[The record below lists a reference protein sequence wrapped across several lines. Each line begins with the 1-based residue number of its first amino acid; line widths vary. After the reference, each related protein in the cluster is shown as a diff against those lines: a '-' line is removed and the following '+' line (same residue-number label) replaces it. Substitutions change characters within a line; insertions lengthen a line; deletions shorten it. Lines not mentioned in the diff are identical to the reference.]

1 MSKSTGKI
9 IGVIIGL
16 ALGRFRAWP
25 LAVVGLVIGHLYDI
39 GFFSKKTTPGDSE
52 NSSNTNRPVVDANP
66 YVVLDIPE
74 TASLEEIEQAYRR
87 KISDYHPDKVAN
99 AAPELKELAELRAR
113 EINAAFDELQ
123 KLRKQP

>member
-1 MSKSTGKI
+1 MNILLHPFMVSGMQKI
-9 IGVIIGL
+9 IM
-16 ALGRFRAWP
+16 
-25 LAVVGLVIGHLYDI
+25 
-39 GFFSKKTTPGDSE
+39 
-52 NSSNTNRPVVDANP
+52 PVV
-66 YVVLDIPE
+66 
-74 TASLEEIEQAYRR
+74 TAFSFW

>member
-1 MSKSTGKI
+1 
-9 IGVIIGL
+9 
-16 ALGRFRAWP
+16 
-25 LAVVGLVIGHLYDI
+25 
-39 GFFSKKTTPGDSE
+39 
-52 NSSNTNRPVVDANP
+52 VDANP

>member
-1 MSKSTGKI
+1 M
-9 IGVIIGL
+9 
-16 ALGRFRAWP
+16 
-25 LAVVGLVIGHLYDI
+25 
-39 GFFSKKTTPGDSE
+39 
-52 NSSNTNRPVVDANP
+52 DANP